1 MKNIEI
7 DNINMNDYPDFVDA
21 YIIYAED
28 DNGIPLTDAEL
39 DQLNDSGFVNEYIHE
54 NQLYVR
60 G

>member
-28 DNGIPLTDAEL
+28 NNGTPLTDTEL
-39 DQLNDSGFVNEYIHE
+39 DQLNESGFVNEYIHD

>member
-28 DNGIPLTDAEL
+28 DNGTPLTDTEL
-39 DQLNDSGFVNEYIHE
+39 DQLNDSGFVNEYIHD

>member
-7 DNINMNDYPDFVDA
+7 DNINMKDYPDFVDA

-28 DNGIPLTDAEL
+28 DNGTPLTDIEL
-39 DQLNDSGFVNEYIHE
+39 DQLNDSGFVNEYIHD

>member
-28 DNGIPLTDAEL
+28 DNGTPLTDTEL
-39 DQLNDSGFVNEYIHE
+39 DQLNESGFASEYIHD